1 MTTTEMISN
10 DVKRIIKKYDTNDP
24 VELCRILNY
33 NIEFSDQLPNYVK
46 ALFTIILDRKYIM
59 INDRINRFFIPVLLA
74 HELGHGILK
83 HELGGYHDITVAYN
97 PRIDKKEYEAN
108 LFAAE
113 LLLDDIYVWS
123 ELHQGRTYISL
134 ARELNVPVAL
144 MEFKLKLLSDKG
156 YIMNDIPTTQ
166 SCFLRDCNEAF
177 TNEWFV

>member
-10 DVKRIIKKYDTNDP
+10 DVKRIIKQYGTNDP
-24 VELCRILNY
+24 AELCRMLNY
-33 NIEFSDQLPNYVK
+33 NIEFSDLMPTNLK
-46 ALFTIILDRKYIM
+46 AVFTIILDRKIIM

-83 HELGGYHDITVAYN
+83 HELACYHDITVAYS

-123 ELHQGRTYISL
+123 ELHQGRTYMSL
-134 ARELNVPVAL
+134 ARELNVPIAL

-156 YIMNDIPTTQ
+156 YIMNDIPTPQ
-166 SCFLRDCNEAF
+166 SCFLKDNNEAY